1 MNKSLSLFVFI
12 DDTVNCAA
20 NINISK
26 DHVVMASSL
35 KEAQR
40 FLLKTH
46 PYYIESGKTFESLSP
61 QEEEEA
67 ISAMVREA
75 GIFEI
80 KVSEIK
86 GIETLTSN
94 FTQDFKD
101 LGLGQ
106 NLICYAGLTEKQ
118 REKAWKSLMIW
129 FTNPFDG
136 ESVHLTKII
145 FILRPLVKSE
155 YFCPISD
162 KDLIGKIFEPAQDRP
177 SNECYIMLRL
187 SQNKRPLV
195 FVCALGGSSRIYRV
209 RIGLPTDLNPEYTVL
224 KEHSDTIL
232 HHNSDINIVIQELI
246 TSYARDRKVR
256 RWYEINMNNV

>member
-1 MNKSLSLFVFI
+1 MVQCTTDI
-12 DDTVNCAA
+12 
-20 NINISK
+20 IISK
-26 DHVVMASSL
+26 NRLVMASSL
-35 KEAQR
+35 KEAQT
-40 FLLKTH
+40 FFLKTY
-46 PYYIESGKTFESLSP
+46 PRCIRNGKAFCS
-61 QEEEEA
+61 
-67 ISAMVREA
+67 
-75 GIFEI
+75 IFEV
-80 KVSEIK
+80 KVSEI
-86 GIETLTSN
+86 ETLTPN
-94 FTQDFKD
+94 AAKDFKD

-162 KDLIGKIFEPAQDRP
+162 KDLIGKIFDPAQDRP